1 MRLPAALFYAL
12 LFVAV
17 LFCLFKIEGNLA
29 GSLDIEQKRLQDAY
43 LMTEKM
49 RGEANLDY
57 QLQAAFNVFR
67 EGLVDDLPLLLNMR
81 EEPAFLKLL
90 PSHTLSLAV
99 TDASG
104 SLKDFVN
111 LAGSMNEEFARQFI
125 RIDQQTSV
133 EQKEVFLEPEYI
145 GQIEAADRLLTEFLG
160 ISTDRTAYMQ
170 LRASRMSLFDAR
182 GHLLGLYWDSQLLSD
197 GGKAYFFSRFDL
209 SALSDLYPARM
220 YLRSNPHKRAVCAF
234 YDLQRG
240 LFVGNQ
246 AFAALP
252 GKTIAG
258 IRDACEEIGRGDD
271 GNVGVL
277 PTGDLLGVVGRR
289 MMNPGMVPVV
299 LLDSEYARPSSTGV
313 TASLIFFSAVCLAL
327 FFFVQSICFA
337 RGFRMT
343 VGRALL
349 LASLAAISMPF
360 MMGNSIF
367 RLILNEASESGR
379 LKLERNLHGQI
390 RGIDVGARLFHAN
403 VLQNFKRQIRS
414 PKTLQQLRQEERHE
428 AKLKAGNVAANA
440 GSASETLNIAGG
452 DLIQKVAVEIFAP
465 FMRGLDLVEDM
476 HRKANAIIIMGPDNF
491 TRYFD
496 RFKSYTYLTRSLPE
510 TDPIFLILNLYR
522 RTVEKF
528 FRSDQ
533 LAKGLA
539 LQPKHG
545 RAGEIELFKFEEIK
559 KHVAASVGNE
569 KVYSMLTN
577 FEGLNSFRT
586 SIGLVNFA
594 IFPVWINNVIS
605 YFCGVSW
612 DEFVISRIYLGR
624 VFASYRR
631 GMIDSQKKLVSV
643 FDLIDPVNYVAE
655 PPLKLQAYGNVRGDM
670 LFSGEKASSRL
681 GMLLKTGQRTRRMI
695 KLQTPDSGEAL
706 YYVLPGRFFNL
717 YILGGLQST
726 AHLKQIEDWRAL
738 ILFMGTILFIVCA
751 SLAAVNISRSVSSP
765 LEHLLWGISR
775 IERSDFSVRLLA
787 SREDEFGSI
796 SRAFNVMAR
805 RLRERDTLGKFV
817 SPAVRRLASNP
828 ELFQQARAGN
838 EISATILF
846 AALEGF
852 DQFAASAPVQQV
864 QSLLESVLEQFYQQ
878 AALSGGEVDKLI
890 GGKLLIVFP
899 HQNAGAHGAAVNA
912 ANFVEAIL
920 RSFRDNQLIRPVF
933 GLNSGRVI
941 SGIIGTPSVRMDNT
955 IIGDPV
961 NVAAR
966 LCSLARSADRPVMIS
981 ETVAASLKLL
991 YPIEKVDIGSIRGK
1005 SQEVEVFALK
1015 VRAAG

>member
-17 LFCLFKIEGNLA
+17 LFCLFKIERNLA
-29 GSLDIEQKRLQDAY
+29 GSVDFERKRLQDAY
-43 LMTEKM
+43 LITEKM

-57 QLQAAFNVFR
+57 QIQAAFNIFR
-67 EGLVDDLPLLLNMR
+67 ERLVDDLPLLLEMK
-81 EEPAFLKLL
+81 EEPDFLRLL
-90 PSHTLSLAV
+90 PAHTLSIAV

-104 SLKDFVN
+104 SLKAFAN
-111 LAGSMNEEFARQFI
+111 LAGEMNEEFARQFI
-125 RIDQQTSV
+125 KIDQQVSV
-133 EQKEVFLEPEYI
+133 EQKEVFLEPEHAL
-145 GQIEAADRLLTEFLG
+145 QVAAADRLLAEFLG
-160 ISTDRTAYMQ
+160 VATDRTAYMQ
-170 LRASRMSLFDAR
+170 LRASRMSLFDTR
-182 GHLLGLYWDSQLLSD
+182 GHLLGSYWDNQLLPD
-197 GGKAYFFSRFDL
+197 GGKAYFFSRFDF
-209 SALSDLYPARM
+209 SAVSELYPARM
-220 YLRSNPHKRAVCAF
+220 YLRSNPQQTSGCAF
-234 YDLQRG
+234 YDLQHG
-240 LFVGNQ
+240 IFVGDR
-246 AFAALP
+246 AFASLP

-258 IRDACEEIGRGDD
+258 IRDVCEATGRGDG
-271 GNVGVL
+271 GNVGII
-277 PTGDLLGVVGRR
+277 PAGDLLGVAGRR
-289 MMNPGMVPVV
+289 MMNPGLVPVV
-299 LLDSEYARPSSTGV
+299 LLGSDYARPASTGV
-313 TASLIFFSAVCLAL
+313 TANLIFFSAVCLAL

-390 RGIDVGARLFHAN
+390 RGVDVGARLFHAN
-403 VLQNFKRQIRS
+403 VLQNFKRLIKNPETIR
-414 PKTLQQLRQEERHE
+414 QLREEESRE
-428 AKLKAGNVAANA
+428 AEPGVVAGEDGDPENR
-440 GSASETLNIAGG
+440 LNIVGS
-452 DLIQKVAVEIFAP
+452 DLMQKIGVEIFAP
-465 FMRGLDLVEDM
+465 FMKTIDLVEDM

-522 RTVEKF
+522 RTIEKF
-528 FRSDQ
+528 FRPDQ
-533 LAKGLA
+533 LAVGLA
-539 LQPKHG
+539 RKPKHG
-545 RAGEIELFKFEEIK
+545 RAGEIEMFKFEEIK
-559 KHVAASVGNE
+559 RHVAASVGNE

-594 IFPVWINNVIS
+594 IFPVWLNDVIS

-631 GMIDSQKKLVSV
+631 HIQDSQKSITSV
-643 FDLIDPVNYVAE
+643 FDLLDPANYVFE
-655 PPLKLQAYGNVRGDM
+655 PPLKLQAYGNLRGDM

-695 KLQTPDSGEAL
+695 KLKTPDHGEAL

-717 YILGGLQST
+717 YILGGMQST
-726 AHLKQIEDWRAL
+726 EHLKQIEDWRAL
-738 ILFMGTILFIVCA
+738 ILMLGTLLFIVCA
-751 SLAAVNISRSVSSP
+751 SLAAINISRSVSSP
-765 LEHLLWGISR
+765 LDHLLWGISR
-775 IERSDFSVRLLA
+775 IERSDYSVRLRA
-787 SREDEFGSI
+787 GREDEFGSI

-817 SPAVRRLASNP
+817 SPAVRRLARNP

-838 EISATILF
+838 EVEVTILF

-852 DQFAASAPVQQV
+852 DRFAASAPVRQV
-864 QSLLESVLEQFYQQ
+864 QALLESALEHFYQQ
-878 AALSGGEVDKLI
+878 AGHYGGEVDKLI
-890 GGKLLIVFP
+890 GGKLLIIFP
-899 HQNAGAHGAAVNA
+899 HTGVGAQGAAVNA
-912 ANFVEAIL
+912 AAFAGAIL

-955 IIGDPV
+955 VIGDPV

-966 LCSLARSADRPVMIS
+966 LCSLARPADRPVMVS
-981 ETVAASLKLL
+981 EAVATFLKHI
-991 YPIEKVDIGSIRGK
+991 YPVEKVEITSIRGK
-1005 SQEVEVFALK
+1005 SQEVEVYTVK
-1015 VRAAG
+1015 IRAAG

>member
-17 LFCLFKIEGNLA
+17 LFCLFKIERNLA
-29 GSLDIEQKRLQDAY
+29 GSVDYEQKRLQDAY

-57 QLQAAFNVFR
+57 QVQATFNVFR
-67 EGLVDDLPLLLNMR
+67 ERLVDDLPLLLEMR

-104 SLKDFVN
+104 SMKNFVN
-111 LAGSMNEEFARQFI
+111 LAGKMNEEFARQFI
-125 RIDQQTSV
+125 RIDQQVSV
-133 EQKEVFLEPEYI
+133 EQKEVFLEPEYKA
-145 GQIEAADRLLTEFLG
+145 QIEAADRLLAEFLG
-160 ISTDRTAYMQ
+160 INTDRTAYLH

-182 GHLLGLYWDSQLLSD
+182 GHLLGLYWDSQLLPD

-209 SALSDLYPARM
+209 SNLSDLYPARM
-220 YLRSNPHKRAVCAF
+220 YLKSNSQTKACYAF
-234 YDLQRG
+234 YDLQHG

-246 AFAALP
+246 AFASLT

-258 IRDACEEIGRGDD
+258 IRDVCEEIGRGDD
-271 GNVGVL
+271 GNVAII
-277 PTGDLLGVVGRR
+277 PAGDLLGVAGRR

-299 LLDSEYARPSSTGV
+299 LLGVEHARPASTGV
-313 TASLIFFSAVCLAL
+313 AANLIFFSAVCLTM

-367 RLILNEASESGR
+367 RLILNEESESGR
-379 LKLERNLHGQI
+379 LKLERNLHGQV

-403 VLQNFKRQIRS
+403 ILQNFKRLIKKT
-414 PKTLQQLRQEERHE
+414 KTLLQLREEERQD
-428 AKLKAGNVAANA
+428 AALKEVATTD
-440 GSASETLNIAGG
+440 GSTSETLNIAAG
-452 DLIQKVAVEIFAP
+452 DMIQNMAVEIFAP
-465 FMRGLDLVEDM
+465 FMETIELVEDM

-491 TRYFD
+491 ARYFD
-496 RFKSYTYLTRSLPE
+496 RFKSYTFLTRSLPE

-528 FRSDQ
+528 FRPDQ

-539 LQPKHG
+539 LKPKPG

-559 KHVAASVGNE
+559 KHVSASVGNE

-594 IFPVWINNVIS
+594 IFPVWVNNVIS

-631 GMIDSQKKLVSV
+631 SLIDSRKNINSV
-643 FDLIDPVNYVAE
+643 FDLFDPANYVIE

-670 LFSGEKASSRL
+670 LFSGEKGSARL

-695 KLQTPDSGEAL
+695 KLQTHESGEDL

-726 AHLKQIEDWRAL
+726 AHLRQIEDWRAL
-738 ILFMGTILFIVCA
+738 ILLLGTLLFIVCA

-765 LEHLLWGISR
+765 LDHLLWGISR
-775 IERSDFSVRLLA
+775 IERSDFSVRLRA

-817 SPAVRRLASNP
+817 SPAVRRLARNP

-838 EISATILF
+838 EIEATILF

-878 AALSGGEVDKLI
+878 AGLSGGEVDKLI
-890 GGKLLIVFP
+890 GGKLLIIFP
-899 HQNAGAHGAAVNA
+899 HQSGGAQGAALNA
-912 ANFVEAIL
+912 AAFVEAIL

-955 IIGDPV
+955 VIGDPV

-966 LCSLARSADRPVMIS
+966 LCSLARSADRPLMVS
-981 ETVAASLKLL
+981 ETVAVSLKNI
-991 YPIEKVDIGSIRGK
+991 YPIDKVDIRSIRGK
-1005 SQEVEVFALK
+1005 SQEVEVYAVK
-1015 VRAAG
+1015 VRVVG

>member
-1 MRLPAALFYAL
+1 MRLPAALFYAM

-29 GSLDIEQKRLQDAY
+29 GSIDFEQKRLQDAY

-57 QLQAAFNVFR
+57 QLQAAFNIFR
-67 EGLVDDLPLLLNMR
+67 ERLVDDLPLLLDMR
-81 EEPAFLKLL
+81 EEPAFLRLL

-99 TDASG
+99 IDASG
-104 SLKDFVN
+104 SLKTFSN
-111 LAGSMNEEFARQFI
+111 LAGEMNEEFARQFI
-125 RIDQQTSV
+125 RIDQQVSV
-133 EQKEVFLEPEYI
+133 EQKEVFLEPEYTA
-145 GQIEAADRLLTEFLG
+145 QIEAADRLLNEFLG

-170 LRASRMSLFDAR
+170 LRASRLTLFDAR
-182 GHLLGLYWDSQLLSD
+182 GHLLGLYWDSQLLPD
-197 GGKAYFFSRFDL
+197 GGKAYFFSRFDF

-220 YLRSNPHKRAVCAF
+220 YLKSSPHKKAGCAF

-246 AFAALP
+246 AFASLP
-252 GKTIAG
+252 GKMIAG
-258 IRDACEEIGRGDD
+258 IRDACEEIGRGGD
-271 GNVGVL
+271 GNVGII
-277 PTGDLLGVVGRR
+277 PAGDLLGVAGRR

-299 LLDSEYARPSSTGV
+299 LLGSDYARTASTGV
-313 TASLIFFSAVCLAL
+313 MANLTFFAAVCLAL

-403 VLQNFKRQIRS
+403 ILQNFKRLINNPETVR
-414 PKTLQQLRQEERHE
+414 QLREEERHE
-428 AKLKAGNVAANA
+428 EA
-440 GSASETLNIAGG
+440 LNIAAG
-452 DLIQKVAVEIFAP
+452 DLIQKLAVEIFAP
-465 FMRGLDLVEDM
+465 FMESLDLVEDM

-533 LAKGLA
+533 LVKGLA
-539 LQPKHG
+539 LKPKHG

-594 IFPVWINNVIS
+594 IFPVWINNVIN

-624 VFASYRR
+624 VFASYKR
-631 GMIDSQKKLVSV
+631 GVLDSHKKLASV
-643 FDLIDPVNYVAE
+643 FDLLDPVNYVVE

-681 GMLLKTGQRTRRMI
+681 GMLLKTGQRTRKMI
-695 KLQTPDSGEAL
+695 KLQTSDSGAAL

-738 ILFMGTILFIVCA
+738 ILLLGTVVFIVCA
-751 SLAAVNISRSVSSP
+751 SLAAINISRSVSSP

-775 IERSDFSVRLLA
+775 IERSDFSVRLRA

-817 SPAVRRLASNP
+817 SPAVRRLAGNP

-852 DQFAASAPVQQV
+852 DQFAATAPVQQV

-899 HQNAGAHGAAVNA
+899 HQNAGAQGAAVNA
-912 ANFVEAIL
+912 AAFVEGIL
-920 RSFRDNQLIRPVF
+920 RSFRDHQLIRPVF

-955 IIGDPV
+955 VIGDPV

-966 LCSLARSADRPVMIS
+966 LCSLARSGDRPVMVS
-981 ETVAASLKLL
+981 EAVAASLKNL
-991 YPIEKVDIGSIRGK
+991 YPVEKVDIRSIRGK
-1005 SQEVEVFALK
+1005 SQEVEVFAVK

>member
-1 MRLPAALFYAL
+1 MRLPAALFYAM

-29 GSLDIEQKRLQDAY
+29 GSIDFEQKRLQDAY

-57 QLQAAFNVFR
+57 QLQAAFNIFR
-67 EGLVDDLPLLLNMR
+67 ERLVDDLPLLLDMR
-81 EEPAFLKLL
+81 EEPAFLRLL

-99 TDASG
+99 IDASG
-104 SLKDFVN
+104 SLKTFSN
-111 LAGSMNEEFARQFI
+111 LAGEMNEEFARQFI
-125 RIDQQTSV
+125 RIDQQVSV
-133 EQKEVFLEPEYI
+133 EQKEVFLEPEYTA
-145 GQIEAADRLLTEFLG
+145 QIEAADRLLNEFLG

-170 LRASRMSLFDAR
+170 LRASRLTLFDAR
-182 GHLLGLYWDSQLLSD
+182 GHLLGLYWDSQLLPD
-197 GGKAYFFSRFDL
+197 GGKAYFFSRFDF

-220 YLRSNPHKRAVCAF
+220 YLKSSPHKKAGCAF

-240 LFVGNQ
+240 LFVGHPG
-246 AFAALP
+246 FASLP
-252 GKTIAG
+252 GKMVGG
-258 IRDACEEIGRGDD
+258 IRDACEEIGRGGD
-271 GNVGVL
+271 GNVGII
-277 PTGDLLGVVGRR
+277 PAGDLLGVAGRR

-299 LLDSEYARPSSTGV
+299 LLGSDYARTASTGV
-313 TASLIFFSAVCLAL
+313 MANLTFFAAVCLAL

-403 VLQNFKRQIRS
+403 ILQNFKRLINNPETVR
-414 PKTLQQLRQEERHE
+414 QLREEERHE
-428 AKLKAGNVAANA
+428 EA
-440 GSASETLNIAGG
+440 LNIAAG
-452 DLIQKVAVEIFAP
+452 DLIQKLAVEIFAP
-465 FMRGLDLVEDM
+465 FMESLDLVEDM

-533 LAKGLA
+533 LVKGLA
-539 LQPKHG
+539 LKPKHG

-594 IFPVWINNVIS
+594 IFPVWINNVIN

-624 VFASYRR
+624 VFASYKR
-631 GMIDSQKKLVSV
+631 GMLDSHKKLASV
-643 FDLIDPVNYVAE
+643 FDLLDPVNYVVE

-681 GMLLKTGQRTRRMI
+681 GMLLKTGQRTRKMI
-695 KLQTPDSGEAL
+695 KLQTSDSGAAL

-738 ILFMGTILFIVCA
+738 ILLLGTVVFIVCA
-751 SLAAVNISRSVSSP
+751 SLAAINISRSVSSP

-775 IERSDFSVRLLA
+775 IERSDFSVRLRA

-817 SPAVRRLASNP
+817 SPAVRRLAGNP

-899 HQNAGAHGAAVNA
+899 HQNAGAQGAAVNA
-912 ANFVEAIL
+912 AAFVEGIL
-920 RSFRDNQLIRPVF
+920 RSFRDHQLIRPVF

-955 IIGDPV
+955 VIGDPV

-966 LCSLARSADRPVMIS
+966 LCSLARSGDRPVMVS
-981 ETVAASLKLL
+981 EAVAASLKNL
-991 YPIEKVDIGSIRGK
+991 YPVEKVDIRSIRGK
-1005 SQEVEVFALK
+1005 SQEVEVFAVK

>member
-1 MRLPAALFYAL
+1 MRLPAALFYAM

-29 GSLDIEQKRLQDAY
+29 GSIDFEQKRLQDAY

-57 QLQAAFNVFR
+57 QLQAAFNIFR
-67 EGLVDDLPLLLNMR
+67 ERLVDDLPLLLDMR
-81 EEPAFLKLL
+81 EEPAFLRLL

-99 TDASG
+99 IDASG
-104 SLKDFVN
+104 SLKTFSN
-111 LAGSMNEEFARQFI
+111 LAGEMNEEFARQFI
-125 RIDQQTSV
+125 RIDQQVSV
-133 EQKEVFLEPEYI
+133 EQKEVFLEPEYTA
-145 GQIEAADRLLTEFLG
+145 QIEAADRLLNEFLG

-170 LRASRMSLFDAR
+170 LRASRLTLFDAR
-182 GHLLGLYWDSQLLSD
+182 GHLLGLYWDSQLLPD
-197 GGKAYFFSRFDL
+197 GGKAYFFSRFDF

-220 YLRSNPHKRAVCAF
+220 YLKSSLHKKAGCAF

-246 AFAALP
+246 AFASLP
-252 GKTIAG
+252 GKMIAG
-258 IRDACEEIGRGDD
+258 IRDACEEIGRGGD
-271 GNVGVL
+271 GNVGII
-277 PTGDLLGVVGRR
+277 PAGDLLGVAGRR

-299 LLDSEYARPSSTGV
+299 LLGSDYARTASTGV
-313 TASLIFFSAVCLAL
+313 MANLTFFAAVCLAL

-403 VLQNFKRQIRS
+403 ILQNFKRLINNPETVR
-414 PKTLQQLRQEERHE
+414 QLHEEERHE
-428 AKLKAGNVAANA
+428 EA
-440 GSASETLNIAGG
+440 LNIAAG
-452 DLIQKVAVEIFAP
+452 DLIQKLAVEIFAP
-465 FMRGLDLVEDM
+465 FMESLDLVEDM

-533 LAKGLA
+533 LVKGLA
-539 LQPKHG
+539 LKPKHG

-594 IFPVWINNVIS
+594 IFPVWINNVIN

-624 VFASYRR
+624 VFASYKR
-631 GMIDSQKKLVSV
+631 GMLDSHKKLASV
-643 FDLIDPVNYVAE
+643 FDLLDPVNYVVE

-681 GMLLKTGQRTRRMI
+681 GMLLKTGQRTRKMI
-695 KLQTPDSGEAL
+695 KLQTSDSGAAL

-738 ILFMGTILFIVCA
+738 ILLLGTVVFIVCA
-751 SLAAVNISRSVSSP
+751 SLAAINISRSVSSP

-775 IERSDFSVRLLA
+775 IERSDFSVRLRA

-817 SPAVRRLASNP
+817 SPAVRRLAGNP

-899 HQNAGAHGAAVNA
+899 HQNAGAQGAAVNA
-912 ANFVEAIL
+912 AAFVEGIL
-920 RSFRDNQLIRPVF
+920 RSFRDHQLIRPVF

-955 IIGDPV
+955 VIGDPV

-966 LCSLARSADRPVMIS
+966 LCSLARSGDRPVMVS
-981 ETVAASLKLL
+981 EAVAASLKNL
-991 YPIEKVDIGSIRGK
+991 YPVEKVDIRSIRGK
-1005 SQEVEVFALK
+1005 SQEVEVFAVK

>member
-1 MRLPAALFYAL
+1 MLS
-12 LFVAV
+12 
-17 LFCLFKIEGNLA
+17 NL
-29 GSLDIEQKRLQDAY
+29 
-43 LMTEKM
+43 
-49 RGEANLDY
+49 
-57 QLQAAFNVFR
+57 
-67 EGLVDDLPLLLNMR
+67 
-81 EEPAFLKLL
+81 
-90 PSHTLSLAV
+90 
-99 TDASG
+99 
-104 SLKDFVN
+104 
-111 LAGSMNEEFARQFI
+111 
-125 RIDQQTSV
+125 
-133 EQKEVFLEPEYI
+133 
-145 GQIEAADRLLTEFLG
+145 
-160 ISTDRTAYMQ
+160 
-170 LRASRMSLFDAR
+170 
-182 GHLLGLYWDSQLLSD
+182 
-197 GGKAYFFSRFDL
+197 
-209 SALSDLYPARM
+209 
-220 YLRSNPHKRAVCAF
+220 
-234 YDLQRG
+234 
-240 LFVGNQ
+240 
-246 AFAALP
+246 
-252 GKTIAG
+252 
-258 IRDACEEIGRGDD
+258 
-271 GNVGVL
+271 
-277 PTGDLLGVVGRR
+277 
-289 MMNPGMVPVV
+289 
-299 LLDSEYARPSSTGV
+299 
-313 TASLIFFSAVCLAL
+313 
-327 FFFVQSICFA
+327 
-337 RGFRMT
+337 
-343 VGRALL
+343 
-349 LASLAAISMPF
+349 
-360 MMGNSIF
+360 
-367 RLILNEASESGR
+367 
-379 LKLERNLHGQI
+379 
-390 RGIDVGARLFHAN
+390 
-403 VLQNFKRQIRS
+403 
-414 PKTLQQLRQEERHE
+414 
-428 AKLKAGNVAANA
+428 
-440 GSASETLNIAGG
+440 
-452 DLIQKVAVEIFAP
+452 
-465 FMRGLDLVEDM
+465 
-476 HRKANAIIIMGPDNF
+476 
-491 TRYFD
+491 
-496 RFKSYTYLTRSLPE
+496 
-510 TDPIFLILNLYR
+510 
-522 RTVEKF
+522 
-528 FRSDQ
+528 
-533 LAKGLA
+533 
-539 LQPKHG
+539 
-545 RAGEIELFKFEEIK
+545 
-559 KHVAASVGNE
+559 
-569 KVYSMLTN
+569 
-577 FEGLNSFRT
+577 EGLNSFKT

-631 GMIDSQKKLVSV
+631 GMIDSQKKLDSV
-643 FDLIDPVNYVAE
+643 FDLVDPVNYVVE

-681 GMLLKTGQRTRRMI
+681 GMLLKTGQRTRSMI

-738 ILFMGTILFIVCA
+738 ILFMGTILFIICA

-817 SPAVRRLASNP
+817 SPAVRRLARNP

-912 ANFVEAIL
+912 ANFVETIL
-920 RSFRDNQLIRPVF
+920 RSFCDNQLIRPVF